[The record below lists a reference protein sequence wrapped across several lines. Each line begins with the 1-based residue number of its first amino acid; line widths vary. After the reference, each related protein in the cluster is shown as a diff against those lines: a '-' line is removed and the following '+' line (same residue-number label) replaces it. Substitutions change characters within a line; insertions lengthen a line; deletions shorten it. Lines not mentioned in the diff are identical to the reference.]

1 MKTPEIKADP
11 RGHPRW
17 RGTLLAISGT
27 AIVLLGATG
36 CQPGAVFTVDNKTSE
51 ALRLYTSVS
60 SPTGSKPDVRQL
72 KGVGP
77 GKDSGPDINNI
88 PGLYSNNCS
97 KDVSLIA
104 IGATSGKRYIY
115 DPPVCKGKT
124 WTINDS
130 TPTAPSTGEYSG

>member
-1 MKTPEIKADP
+1 MKTPGAKADS

-17 RGTLLAISGT
+17 RRPLLAISGT
-27 AIVLLGATG
+27 AVVLLGVTG

-60 SPTGSKPDVRQL
+60 SPTSSKPDVRQL
-72 KGVGP
+72 MGVGP

-88 PGLYSNNCS
+88 PGLYSNDCS

-104 IGATSGKRYIY
+104 IGATSGKRYVY
-115 DPPVCKGKT
+115 GPPVCKGKT
-124 WTINDS
+124 WTIDDS
-130 TPTAPSTGEYSG
+130 TPTAPSTGQ